1 MTYPANEKAPA
12 AQFCPQCG
20 SHVPRIAE
28 LERQLTHAPI
38 AIAHIGSTGH
48 HSIELYAPGLPP
60 GDHDLYCAPVSER
73 ERIAE
78 LEKALDPRRWAKEQI
93 AAWHLALPDTVA
105 AFAALRSLM
114 GSSTNG

>member
-38 AIAHIGSTGH
+38 ANLEVFETGFVVA
-48 HSIELYAPGLPP
+48 ELYAPGLPA
-60 GDHDLYCAPVSER
+60 GKHDVYCAPVSER

-78 LEKALDPRRWAKEQI
+78 LEKVLREISKLGVLYDRDRELARRVI
-93 AAWHLALPDTVA
+93 
-105 AFAALRSLM
+105 SLM
-114 GSSTNG
+114 VT